1 MWTVSYIL
9 KNWATLTYYVK
20 SLVRY
25 IKSFLVYYLVATPL
39 IICGACILFISLCFK
54 FDVAPDFTKE
64 NINKIISEK
73 SDKELISYIEPFFV
87 GLLEGDGTITVDYIS
102 DRNKRV
108 RVFIALKNLEANRF
122 MLNLIVKY
130 IGGRVAIERNSR
142 YVTWY
147 ATNKTSIAK
156 VLAVLSKYPLLTT
169 RKQCQLNFAKD
180 FVNSTNVL
188 SKEEFNRLRDDKYK
202 DQKAMLD
209 SYNKNVSFTKKDY
222 FPAWLSGFTEAEGHF
237 KLVKKINNTISS
249 SQFIIGQ
256 NYENYLLK
264 EILTYFKQENK
275 KISFTL
281 NKEGVTYYR
290 IHLSGKIF
298 RSLLVSHFNKYPLL
312 GDKYNK
318 YIEWINKH

>member
-1 MWTVSYIL
+1 
-9 KNWATLTYYVK
+9 
-20 SLVRY
+20 
-25 IKSFLVYYLVATPL
+25 VATPL

-64 NINKIISEK
+64 NKLDTGININKIISEK

-222 FPAWLSGFTEAEGHF
+222 FPA
-237 KLVKKINNTISS
+237 
-249 SQFIIGQ
+249 
-256 NYENYLLK
+256 
-264 EILTYFKQENK
+264 
-275 KISFTL
+275 
-281 NKEGVTYYR
+281 
-290 IHLSGKIF
+290 
-298 RSLLVSHFNKYPLL
+298 
-312 GDKYNK
+312 
-318 YIEWINKH
+318 